1 MRKVKIKVPAKINL
15 TLDILGIKDGY
26 HEIQS
31 LVASIDVYDTV
42 IIKPRKENVITV
54 NFCGI
59 PIGVNGKKSNAY
71 LAAEMFKKEFGVG
84 GADITIKRDIPV
96 AAGLGG
102 SSADIAGV
110 LKGLGKFFG
119 VKRDLNFI
127 ADSLG
132 SDVSYM
138 LRGGYAVM
146 KGRGEK
152 VEFIKDVK
160 RTFYLLVVVG
170 SKGVSTGESYKGYDK
185 LGKVSSI
192 STPLALKLLKE
203 DDADNFLKVLKNDL
217 YCSSAEILPEIKDT
231 VERLSEYGT
240 AVMTGSGSAVYG
252 IYKTKR
258 ERDSA
263 YKYLRLF
270 YGDRLL
276 KAKTIKI

>member
-1 MRKVKIKVPAKINL
+1 MRKIKIKVPAKINL
-15 TLDILGIKDGY
+15 TLDILGVKDGY
-26 HEIQS
+26 HEIES
-31 LVASIDVYDTV
+31 LVASVDLYDTV

-84 GADITIKRDIPV
+84 GADISIKRDIPV

-110 LKGLGKFFG
+110 LKGLSRFFG
-119 VKRDLNFI
+119 IKHDLNFI

-138 LRGGYAVM
+138 LKGGFAVM

-160 RTFYLLVVVG
+160 RKFYLLIVVG
-170 SKGVSTGESYKGYDK
+170 SRGVSAGESYNGYDK
-185 LGKVSSI
+185 LGNTFAL
-192 STPLALKLLKE
+192 STPLALKLLK
-203 DDADNFLKVLKNDL
+203 DGDADNFLKTLKNDL
-217 YCSSAEILPEIKDT
+217 YLSSAEILPEIQDT
-231 VERLSEYGT
+231 VEHLKEYGT

-252 IYKTKR
+252 IYKTKK

-270 YGDRLL
+270 YGDRLI
-276 KAKTIKI
+276 KAQTI